1 METLEVLVEMRR
13 TLATMNAQL
22 TPYSGSKENQR
33 YLDNLLHYQRI
44 LNSYASRA
52 NEELNRSISKS
63 NDIIRGYANTDIEII
78 RSKILDGRW

>member
-22 TPYSGSKENQR
+22 TPYSGSKEHQR

-63 NDIIRGYANTDIEII
+63 NDIIRSYTTIDIDFI
-78 RSKILDGRW
+78 RSQVVDG